1 MRYES
6 AKATKPPAIADG
18 ETIVVPDG
26 AGAGAI
32 YIPGMSGSM
41 AAATAAMATK
51 QMTNTVT
58 GDPKAIVND
67 SQVLE
72 LPYLPSNKYWS
83 YHTFPV
89 THTGATI
96 LTPEQ
101 PYLPSNKYWSYH
113 AYPVSRT
120 GATML
125 TQYHLLERPCL
136 PSITYWSYHAYPI
149 TRILELRHT
158 HPVTSTGTTILTQ

>member
-1 MRYES
+1 MSSSGGDDTPINEVEILERSLGQRRGHIRGVGRTVKSVTPDFAQSMSY
-6 AKATKPPAIADG
+6 TPPNQDLH
-18 ETIVVPDG
+18 
-26 AGAGAI
+26 
-32 YIPGMSGSM
+32 
-41 AAATAAMATK
+41 
-51 QMTNTVT
+51 N
-58 GDPKAIVND
+58 
-67 SQVLE
+67 E
-72 LPYLPSNKYWS
+72 LRQANARWQEQQEINLLNKYWS

-125 TQYHLLERPCL
+125 TQYHVLELPCL
-136 PSITYWSYHAYPI
+136 PSITYWSDHAYPVS
-149 TRILELRHT
+149 R
-158 HPVTSTGTTILTQ
+158 TGATMLTP

>member
-1 MRYES
+1 MRDVVGEERFSSLLEVLGEERSRRSNTS
-6 AKATKPPAIADG
+6 ATYFPINL
-18 ETIVVPDG
+18 E
-26 AGAGAI
+26 
-32 YIPGMSGSM
+32 MS
-41 AAATAAMATK
+41 
-51 QMTNTVT
+51 TNILHEDL
-58 GDPKAIVND
+58 GPYGLN
-67 SQVLE
+67 VLE

-125 TQYHLLERPCL
+125 TQYHV
-136 PSITYWSYHAYPI
+136 
-149 TRILELRHT
+149 LELPYLPHNAYMGATSYPSCNKYRNNYT
-158 HPVTSTGTTILTQ
+158 YPVTSTGATIIHHDMLC